1 MDRLPPVAKLVVTY
15 MALRHLLKGRGYVTI
30 RELQQELQV
39 SQRRLRS
46 VLADLRRRGLVK
58 AYLDPARGRAH
69 LYSLAFDS
77 FDLDVPPV
85 RPGVY
90 YIDIPL
96 DAKIP
101 HDLTFRAYAV
111 IRASDILLYTSHFE
125 NKKRLFY
132 LTRCVCAVKP
142 YTPEAV
148 EEARQAATRGK
159 VVSVIYSSQIDDIY
173 MPENAAVIEHP
184 QITIKAVQS

>member
-15 MALRHLLKGRGYVTI
+15 MALQHLLKGRGHVTI
-30 RELQQELQV
+30 RELQQELQI

-46 VLADLRRRGLVK
+46 VLADLRRQGLVK
-58 AYLDPARGRAH
+58 AYLDPALGRSH

-77 FDLDVPPV
+77 FDLDVPQL

-90 YIDIPL
+90 YIDVPP

-101 HDLTFRAYAV
+101 HDLTFRAYSI
-111 IRASDILLYTSHFE
+111 IRASDVLLYTPHFE

-132 LTRCVCAVKP
+132 LTRCICSVRP
-142 YTPEAV
+142 YTPEAA
-148 EEARQAATRGK
+148 EEALQATTHGK

-173 MPENAAVIEHP
+173 VPEDAAVIKHL

>member
-15 MALRHLLKGRGYVTI
+15 MALQHLLKGRGHVTI
-30 RELQQELQV
+30 RELQQGLKV

-58 AYLDPARGRAH
+58 AYLNPALGRSH

-77 FDLDVPPV
+77 LDVPQL

-90 YIDIPL
+90 YIDVPP
-96 DAKIP
+96 DVKIP
-101 HDLTFRAYAV
+101 HDLTFRAYSV
-111 IRASDILLYTSHFE
+111 TRASDILLYTPHFE

-132 LTRCVCAVKP
+132 LTRCICSVRP
-142 YTPEAV
+142 YTPEAA
-148 EEARQAATRGK
+148 EEALQAATRGK

-173 MPENAAVIEHP
+173 VPENAAVIEHL